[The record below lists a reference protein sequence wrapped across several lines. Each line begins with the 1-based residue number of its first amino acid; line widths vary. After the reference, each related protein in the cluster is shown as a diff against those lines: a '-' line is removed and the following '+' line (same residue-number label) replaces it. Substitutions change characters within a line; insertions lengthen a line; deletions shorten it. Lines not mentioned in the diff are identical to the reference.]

1 MHLVGH
7 GQAAHCRAG
16 LRDRPHRRVRGIG
29 AYIVVHARQ
38 YHSPFQTPDYRAG
51 RTTGRTPPG
60 CGALCPFALGAGR
73 PDSLPALRAQAD
85 GQVLGWQAQS
95 RPVLVRPGYA
105 RYAGSSCLVAF
116 GSTGPS
122 RMPCS
127 RWSAPARWMR
137 QCGRRR
143 RTGATEVRDALQ
155 RVPAQH
161 GGDVGAD
168 GPGRG
173 VFGVREAEEVGGAE
187 ADVPA
192 LAVDDDALRPRLGAG
207 VLDAEHEAETEDQML
222 LIRLINNLF
231 GYFATRVYP
240 VGIGVGV
247 KLMRSVPCKV
257 SGFPLARCRAF
268 RPQPIIRSKNL
279 PIPDIAS
286 CASGNEARCCS
297 TVGRCS
303 RRGAFRLI
311 SRRLRICSLA
321 MGYSF
326 FLSGRWGDSGFSSR
340 GTTLATRPWR

>member
-1 MHLVGH
+1 MSCIHDNITPHSKRPTIVHAEPQGGH
-7 GQAAHCRAG
+7 RRGAVRCVRSRWGLAG
-16 LRDRPHRRVRGIG
+16 LIRCRRCGRRLTVRYSGGKHRVARYSCDR
-29 AYIVVHARQ
+29 
-38 YHSPFQTPDYRAG
+38 
-51 RTTGRTPPG
+51 
-60 CGALCPFALGAGR
+60 GALGTPVHRVWWRWGR
-73 PDSLPALRAQAD
+73 PGHRGCLAR
-85 GQVLGWQAQS
+85 GG
-95 RPVLVRPGYA
+95 RPRRGE
-105 RYAGSSCLVAF
+105 
-116 GSTGPS
+116 
-122 RMPCS
+122 
-127 RWSAPARWMR
+127 
-137 QCGRRR
+137 CGRRR

-155 RVPAQH
+155 RGPAQH
-161 GGDVGAD
+161 GGDVGAG

-173 VFGVREAEEVGGAE
+173 VFGVREAEEIGGAE

-192 LAVDDDALRPRLGAG
+192 LGVDDDALRPRLGAG

-222 LIRLINNLF
+222 LICLINNLF

-247 KLMRSVPCKV
+247 KLMKSVPCKV

-268 RPQPIIRSKNL
+268 RPQPIIRSKNF
-279 PIPDIAS
+279 PIPDSAS

-297 TVGRCS
+297 TVGRCT